1 MAGLLD
7 RRETDGGGLLAQT
20 YDPRQNL
27 DAAHKALKLT
37 PQERALYERH
47 LTNLWGTGGVT
58 NPDGSRSTLY
68 QMTMLGPDCRAYN
81 IQNIW
86 DRKIHEAEDAV
97 QRAKQ
102 QRLKNIQSYT

>member
-68 QMTMLGPDCRAYN
+68 QMTMLGPDGRAYN
-81 IQNIW
+81 IPTVW
-86 DRKIHEAEDAV
+86 DGKILEADDAV
-97 QRAKQ
+97 QRAMQ
-102 QRLKNIQSYT
+102 QGLRNFPSYT